1 MKTMRTRIKEL
12 RARYDL
18 TQDELAKKVGVRRET
33 ILFIEKGN
41 YNPSLKLAHDIA
53 KALQTTIDDLFIF
66 EDSNKSSTSEGRQVM
81 VKSKDRIGD
90 EH

>member
-1 MKTMRTRIKEL
+1 MKEL
-12 RARYDL
+12 RARYGL
-18 TQDELAKKVGVRRET
+18 TQDELARRVGVRRET

-66 EDSNKSSTSEGRQVM
+66 EDA
-81 VKSKDRIGD
+81 
-90 EH
+90 